1 MNANC
6 LLRRPVGC
14 LKTALRQ
21 TRHQRLLTRS
31 MATAVEKPKAPP
43 KGSAR
48 AKPPFQLPKPA
59 KFRPEGKPLF
69 YVWPQVKSIRTTHK
83 NPMPELD
90 AKQRATLDPTGAR
103 TRLFDITR
111 PDAAKVG
118 DVLMVTTKSGEPFSG
133 VCISIRRRGVDT
145 AILVRSQLM
154 KVGVEMWYKIYSP
167 TVIGID
173 IVWRRPKRA
182 RRARLTYMRKP
193 KHDMGNV
200 DHLVYAWKKERYG
213 MRARAKGQ
221 VGSRF
226 EKEQK

>member
-1 MNANC
+1 MNAAS
-6 LLRRPVGC
+6 LLRPMGC

-31 MATAVEKPKAPP
+31 MATAAAPEPPSSTPSPVTPSVKPSYYGPRNKPTFAVYPP
-43 KGSAR
+43 
-48 AKPPFQLPKPA
+48 LP
-59 KFRPEGKPLF
+59 
-69 YVWPQVKSIRTTHK
+69 SIRQTTHK
-83 NPMPELD
+83 NPLPSLD
-90 AKQRATLDPTGAR
+90 AAQRTTLDPTGAR
-103 TRLFDITR
+103 TRLFDPAR

-133 VCISIRRRGVDT
+133 VCMSIRRRGVDT
-145 AILVRSQLM
+145 GILLRGQLM

-182 RRARLTYMRKP
+182 RRARLTYLRKP

-200 DHLVYAWKKERYG
+200 DHLVFAWKKERYG
-213 MRARAKGQ
+213 SRSKGRA
-221 VGSRF
+221 GSRF
-226 EKEQK
+226 

>member
-21 TRHQRLLTRS
+21 TRHQKLVART
-31 MATAVEKPKAPP
+31 MATAAEPPVSTPSAPAPSIKPSMFSP
-43 KGSAR
+43 R
-48 AKPPFQLPKPA
+48 HKPTFAVYPQLP
-59 KFRPEGKPLF
+59 
-69 YVWPQVKSIRTTHK
+69 SIRQTYK
-83 NPMPELD
+83 NPMIALD
-90 AKQRATLDPTGAR
+90 DKQRATLDPTGAR
-103 TRLFDITR
+103 TRLFDPAR

-133 VCISIRRRGVDT
+133 VCMSIRRRGVDT
-145 AILVRSQLM
+145 AILLRSQLM
-154 KVGVEMWYKIYSP
+154 KVGVEMWHKIYSP

-182 RRARLTYMRKP
+182 RRARLTYMRQP

-213 MRARAKGQ
+213 MRGGKGKGQ
-221 VGSRF
+221 VGTRF
-226 EKEQK
+226 EKK